1 MEHKTQTYKGFTI
14 KRTEITCNII
24 KMVFSK
30 SYCTTA
36 KIYEIEGLK
45 SAGSLPFITSI
56 REAKEFINKSLS
68 PEASTVE
75 NLSDEEVHS
84 EISY

>member
-14 KRTEITCNII
+14 RKTEATCDIVKLAFGNA
-24 KMVFSK
+24 
-30 SYCTTA
+30 YDTTA
-36 KIYEIEGLK
+36 NVYEIEGLK
-45 SAGSLPFITSI
+45 SAGTLPFITSI
-56 REAKEFINKSLS
+56 REVKEFINKSLS
-68 PEASTVE
+68 SEASMIE

>member
-14 KRTEITCNII
+14 RQTEATCYII
-24 KMVFSK
+24 KMVFGEP
-30 SYCTTA
+30 YGTTA
-36 KIYEIEGLK
+36 KIYEIVGLK

-68 PEASTVE
+68 PEASE
-75 NLSDEEVHS
+75 IEHLSDEEVHS

>member
-14 KRTEITCNII
+14 RKTDTKCYIF
-24 KMVFSK
+24 KFAFGK
-30 SYCTTA
+30 PYCTTA
-36 KIYEIEGLK
+36 KTYEIEGLK
-45 SAGSLPFITSI
+45 SAGTRPFITSI
-56 REAKEFINKSLS
+56 REVKEFINNSIS
-68 PEASTVE
+68 PEASMIE